1 MDKEMILDILDLVDD
16 DFDMGVAEITVG
28 PRQIQALKDNN
39 LLDMEVSVGEGPSV
53 KELLDFAD
61 RHPDKYI
68 EFTLLVT
75 EPSRADFRIAINAIT
90 IPPEC
95 TQLNNDKDKAFWA
108 DFMKF
113 KKKGN
118 PEMVDT
124 PHFIAWLW
132 NAE

>member
-1 MDKEMILDILDLVDD
+1 MNKKEKIIDILELTED
-16 DFDMGVAEITVG
+16 DFEMGMIELTVG
-28 PRQIQALKDNN
+28 PRHIAALREND
-39 LLDMEVSVGEGPSV
+39 LLDMEMSVGEGPSV

-61 RHPDKYI
+61 SHPDRYI

-75 EPSRADFRIAINAIT
+75 EPSRVDFRIAINAVI
-90 IPPEC
+90 IPSEC

-113 KKKGN
+113 KTIGD

-124 PHFIAWLW
+124 PYFVAWLW
-132 NAE
+132 NA